1 MERKFKIEYLPSA
14 ANDLIEIVNYIKND
28 NQPAAVS
35 LVSKIDESISHLS
48 QFPYLG
54 VTPEDIRLQSLG
66 YRMLIIENYIVFY
79 VVLEDVVEIRR
90 IISGKRKY
98 SFLI

>member
-1 MERKFKIEYLPSA
+1 MEQKFKIEYLPSA
-14 ANDLIEIVNYIKND
+14 ANDLTEIVNYIKND
-28 NQPAAVS
+28 NQPAEIN

-54 VTPEDIRLQSLG
+54 SSPKDIRLYSLG

-79 VVLEDVVEIRR
+79 VVLEDIVEIRR
-90 IISGKRKY
+90 VISGKRKY